1 MNYLEFEEPIKT
13 LKEQLDKAKD
23 IEDNNDLDMTTT
35 IVELEA
41 KIEEVTKEIY
51 SKLTP
56 WQRVLV
62 SRHRTF
68 GMRRKGF
75 QDRNKNQLLF
85 YRGRRN
91 HRRGGHC
98 HHRILRRH
106 RALRFH
112 RSLDR

>member
-51 SKLTP
+51 MKLE
-56 WQRVLV
+56 WLK
-62 SRHRTF
+62 F
-68 GMRRKGF
+68 
-75 QDRNKNQLLF
+75 
-85 YRGRRN
+85 
-91 HRRGGHC
+91 
-98 HHRILRRH
+98 
-106 RALRFH
+106 
-112 RSLDR
+112 